1 MITRRALGLSLTAAG
16 GLALAGPALAR
27 RNSIAVPITLG
38 ERVLM
43 DVRLNGQG
51 PFPFAVDTGAVVSG
65 LKQDLAARLGL
76 RKVRDVM
83 LNRTAFPLYTLPE
96 IIFGDTVRQ
105 ENAVLFGLEG
115 ANLGAEG
122 LLAAGLLTTYDS
134 ELDFGRGEWRVH
146 PEGGPDRTGFERLES
161 ELRTVGPGSDRPFAD
176 VTLDGEVLRPIWDT
190 GAPRPMSLPYR
201 IGQQLGLWRD
211 DRPFGSVLV
220 TGIQG
225 ASSRPGRIVR
235 AGRLTIGSS
244 TYDRPMVLIRPEG
257 HPLGESI
264 LGLPIMRTLDLSL
277 DRARRDV
284 WVRRNSLQPITEA
297 RYGNA
302 GTWMEEAGGGV
313 RIASVSPGSPAAGA
327 GLRPGD
333 MVQGPGGL
341 RGAVERLGGPAGA
354 EREITVRRGSQTL
367 TVRFVLADYL

>member
-1 MITRRALGLSLTAAG
+1 MITRRALGLSFAALGLTAA
-16 GLALAGPALAR
+16 PALAR
-27 RNSIAVPITLG
+27 RGSIAVPITVG

-43 DVRLNGQG
+43 DVHLNGEG

-65 LKQDLAARLGL
+65 VRQAIADRLRL
-76 RKVRDVM
+76 PKVRDVR
-83 LNRTAFPLYTLPE
+83 LNGATFPLHSLRE
-96 IIFGDTVRQ
+96 IVFGGAVRQ

-115 ANLGAEG
+115 ERLGADG

-134 ELDFGRGEWRVH
+134 ELDFERGEWRVH
-146 PEGGPDRTGFERLES
+146 PQGGPDRTGFERLAS

-176 VTLDGEVLRPIWDT
+176 VNLDGEVLRPVWDT
-190 GAPRPMSLPYR
+190 GAPRPMSISHR
-201 IGQQLGLWRD
+201 TGRQLGLWRD

-235 AGRLTIGSS
+235 AGRLTAGGSA
-244 TYDRPMVLIRPEG
+244 YDRPLILIRPDG

-264 LGLPIMRTLDLSL
+264 LGLPIIRTLDLSL
-277 DRARRDV
+277 DRSERTV
-284 WVRRNSLQPITEA
+284 WVRRNSLQPGTEA

-302 GTWMEEAGGGV
+302 GTWLEEAGGGV
-313 RIASVSPGSPAAGA
+313 RVALVSPESPAAAA

-333 MVQGPGGL
+333 MVQGPDGL
-341 RGAVERLGGPAGA
+341 RGAIGRLAGPAGA
-354 EREITVRRGSQTL
+354 EREMTVQRGNQTL
-367 TVRFVLADYL
+367 TVRLTLADYL

>member
-16 GLALAGPALAR
+16 GLMLAGPALAR
-27 RNSIAVPITLG
+27 RSSIAVPITLG

-65 LKQDLAARLGL
+65 VKQQLADRLDL
-76 RKVRDVM
+76 RKLRDVR
-83 LNRTAFPLYTLPE
+83 LNGADFPLYSLPE

-115 ANLGAEG
+115 VNLGAEG

-176 VTLDGEVLRPIWDT
+176 VTLDGEVMRPVWDT
-190 GAPRPMSLPYR
+190 GAPRPMSIPYR
-201 IGQQLGLWRD
+201 IGHGLGLWRD

-235 AGRLTIGSS
+235 AGRLTIGNS
-244 TYDRPMVLIRPEG
+244 TYDRPLVLIRPEG

-284 WVRRNSLQPITEA
+284 WVRRNGLQPNTEA

-302 GTWMEEAGGGV
+302 GTWLEEAGGGV
-313 RIASVSPGSPAAGA
+313 RVALVSPESPAAGA

-341 RGAVERLGGPAGA
+341 RGAIARLAGPAGA
-354 EREITVRRGSQTL
+354 EREMTVRRGAQTL
-367 TVRFVLADYL
+367 TIRFTLADYL

>member
-1 MITRRALGLSLTAAG
+1 MITRRTLGLSLTAAG

-27 RNSIAVPITLG
+27 RSSIAVPITLG
-38 ERVLM
+38 DRVLM

-65 LKQDLAARLGL
+65 VKQDLADRLDL
-76 RKVRDVM
+76 RKQRDVR
-83 LNRTAFPLYTLPE
+83 LNGASFPLYNVPE
-96 IIFGDTVRQ
+96 IVFGGAVRQ
-105 ENAVLFGLEG
+105 ENAALFGLEG
-115 ANLGAEG
+115 VNLGADG

-134 ELDFGRGEWRVH
+134 ELDFERLQWRVH
-146 PEGGPDRTGFERLES
+146 PQGGPDRTGFERLES

-176 VTLDGEVLRPIWDT
+176 VTLDGEVMRPVWDT
-190 GAPRPMSLPYR
+190 GAPRPMSIPYR
-201 IGQQLGLWRD
+201 IGRGLGLWRD

-225 ASSRPGRIVR
+225 AASRPGRIVR
-235 AGRLTIGSS
+235 AGRLTIGGS

-277 DRARRDV
+277 DRAGRDV
-284 WVRRNSLQPITEA
+284 WVRRNALQAGTEA

-302 GTWMEEAGGGV
+302 GTWLEEAGGGV
-313 RIASVSPGSPAAGA
+313 RVALVSPESPAAAA
-327 GLRPGD
+327 GLLPGD
-333 MVQGPGGL
+333 MVQGPDGL
-341 RGAVERLGGPAGA
+341 RGAIARLAGPAGA
-354 EREITVRRGSQTL
+354 EREMTVRRGGQTL
-367 TVRFVLADYL
+367 TVRVTLADYL

>member
-1 MITRRALGLSLTAAG
+1 MF
-16 GLALAGPALAR
+16 AGPALAR
-27 RNSIAVPITLG
+27 RSAITVPITLG

-43 DVRLNGQG
+43 DVRLDGQG

-65 LKQDLAARLGL
+65 VKQQLADRLDL
-76 RKVRDVM
+76 RKLRDVR
-83 LNRTAFPLYTLPE
+83 LNGADFPLYTLAE

-115 ANLGAEG
+115 VNLGAEG

-176 VTLDGEVLRPIWDT
+176 VTLDGEVIRPVWDT
-190 GAPRPMSLPYR
+190 GAPRPMSIPYR
-201 IGQQLGLWRD
+201 IGHRLGLWRD

-235 AGRLTIGSS
+235 AGRLTIGGSI
-244 TYDRPMVLIRPEG
+244 YDRPLVLIRPEG

-284 WVRRNSLQPITEA
+284 WVRRNGLQPNTEA

-302 GTWMEEAGGGV
+302 GTWLEEAGGGV
-313 RIASVSPGSPAAGA
+313 RVALVSPGSPAAGA

-333 MVQGPGGL
+333 MVQGPDGL
-341 RGAVERLGGPAGA
+341 RGAIARLAGPAGA
-354 EREITVRRGSQTL
+354 EREMTVRRAGQTL
-367 TVRFVLADYL
+367 TVRFTLADYL

>member
-1 MITRRALGLSLTAAG
+1 MITRRTLGLSVAALGLTAT
-16 GLALAGPALAR
+16 PALAR
-27 RNSIAVPITLG
+27 RSSIAVPITVG

-43 DVRLNGQG
+43 DVHLNGEG
-51 PFPFAVDTGAVVSG
+51 PFPFAIDTGAVVSG
-65 LKQDLAARLGL
+65 VREAIADRLRL
-76 RKVRDVM
+76 RKVRDVT
-83 LNRTAFPLYTLPE
+83 LNAASFPLYSLPE
-96 IIFGDTVRQ
+96 IVFGGVVRQ

-115 ANLGAEG
+115 VNLGAEG

-134 ELDFGRGEWRVH
+134 ELDFERGEWRVH
-146 PEGGPDRTGFERLES
+146 PQGGPDRTGFERLES

-176 VTLDGEVLRPIWDT
+176 VTLDGEVLRPVWDT
-190 GAPRPMSLPYR
+190 GAPRPMSIPYR
-201 IGQQLGLWRD
+201 IGRQLGLWRD

-235 AGRLTIGSS
+235 AGRLTIGGS

-284 WVRRNSLQPITEA
+284 WVRRNGLQPGTEA

-302 GTWMEEAGGGV
+302 GTWLEEAGGGV
-313 RIASVSPGSPAAGA
+313 RVALVSPGSPAAEA
-327 GLRPGD
+327 GLLPGD
-333 MVQGPGGL
+333 MVQGPDGL
-341 RGAVERLGGPAGA
+341 RGAIERLGGPAGA
-354 EREITVRRGSQTL
+354 EREMTVRRGGQTL
-367 TVRFVLADYL
+367 TVRFTLADYL